1 MDKIIEDKELGRL
14 IVRDNV
20 RAKRLVFRTKAD
32 AIYVSIPPGVTMK
45 EVKEAIEKLRSRLL
59 DSRQKLIRPLI
70 DLNYRIDTEYFK
82 LSLVSG
88 KREKFLAHSELGEMR
103 IICPPTADF
112 TDSNLQDWLRKVTE
126 CKDYLASS
134 VVYAFREAPFTL
146 RERADKFEPW
156 AMGKLFLS

>member
-1 MDKIIEDKELGRL
+1 LDKIIEDKELGRL

-70 DLNYRIDTEYFK
+70 DLNYRIETEYFK

-88 KREKFLAHSELGEMR
+88 KRDLSFCEKSSFPIVHDLNLSEHFCKATHTAPKAYTDGEV
-103 IICPPTADF
+103 
-112 TDSNLQDWLRKVTE
+112 K
-126 CKDYLASS
+126 
-134 VVYAFREAPFTL
+134 
-146 RERADKFEPW
+146 
-156 AMGKLFLS
+156 